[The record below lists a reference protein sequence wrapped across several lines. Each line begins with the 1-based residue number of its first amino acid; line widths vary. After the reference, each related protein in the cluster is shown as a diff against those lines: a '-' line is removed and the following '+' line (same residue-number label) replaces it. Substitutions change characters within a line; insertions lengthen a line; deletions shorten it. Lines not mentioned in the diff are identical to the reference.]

1 MGESGVVWFCCG
13 GFLLFSGD
21 SYLNVDDKGRL
32 AIPARYRDGLQES
45 CASQLVITVDPG
57 SKERCLLLYPQHA
70 WRAVVD
76 QLSAVPNA
84 DPQAN
89 TFRRLF
95 VGRSVPLEMDRQG
108 RILLP
113 VKHREY
119 AGLDSQVVLVGQINK
134 FEIWDAALWSS
145 RCDQWAEEL
154 DLGAM
159 TEDSPLRGLTY

>member
-1 MGESGVVWFCCG
+1 VGESGANWRSSG
-13 GFLLFSGD
+13 DFLLFSGD

-32 AIPARYRDGLQES
+32 AIPARYREGLQDS

-57 SKERCLLLYPQHA
+57 SRERCLLLYPQDA
-70 WRAVVD
+70 WHAVVD
-76 QLSAVPNA
+76 QLKAVPNT

-95 VGRSVPLEMDRQG
+95 VGRSVQLEMDRQG

-119 AGLDSQVVLVGQINK
+119 AGLGSQVVLVGQINK

-159 TEDSPLRGLTY
+159 AEDSPLRGLTY